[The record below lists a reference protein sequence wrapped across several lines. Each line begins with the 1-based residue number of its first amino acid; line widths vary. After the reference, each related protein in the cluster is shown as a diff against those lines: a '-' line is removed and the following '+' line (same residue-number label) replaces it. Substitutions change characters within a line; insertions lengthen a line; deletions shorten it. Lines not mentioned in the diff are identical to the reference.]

1 MSYVKFIDDPLFICN
16 FYYIISYIL
25 LFSMFVAGIFI
36 SEYLINKKKIDNSII
51 VSLILISGLIF
62 ISSILF
68 GAPLKV
74 YQVAKPAPKIANFFN
89 NPILIRDGQTKIL
102 FKSFYCYNYQEVNM

>member
-36 SEYLINKKKIDNSII
+36 SEYLINKKTIDNSII
-51 VSLILISGLIF
+51 VLLILISGVIF
-62 ISSILF
+62 LSSILLICLCIKCYKNEKNK
-68 GAPLKV
+68 PLLRD
-74 YQVAKPAPKIANFFN
+74 N
-89 NPILIRDGQTKIL
+89 NNTVL
-102 FKSFYCYNYQEVNM
+102 Y